1 MVDRI
6 SPLDYES
13 ERSFSFSAPQ
23 HPERGVQMRRANTQ
37 RQSDRRLEILDAAQR
52 CFVRSG
58 FHGAS
63 MQEICTEAEMSPGNL
78 YRYFPSKEALIAGIC
93 ERNRAE
99 AAESL
104 LAVDRAPGF
113 FEGLAALARHHLV
126 EEDAGLCAEIMAE
139 SRRNPELARLQ
150 TELERDIKTRLVAML
165 SRAAARGEISAKA
178 DLEGAATMLM
188 VLGDGMSWRRA
199 SDPTFRAEA
208 VLPHVLHMV
217 HCLLMHPPAENNKE
231 EGSGR

>member
-1 MVDRI
+1 M
-6 SPLDYES
+6 
-13 ERSFSFSAPQ
+13 A
-23 HPERGVQMRRANTQ
+23 RANTQ

-52 CFVRSG
+52 CFARSG

-63 MQEICTEAEMSPGNL
+63 MQEICAEAGMSPGNL

-99 AAESL
+99 AADSF

-113 FEGLAALARHHLV
+113 FEGLAALAHYHLV
-126 EEDAGLCAEIMAE
+126 ERPEAEADLCAEIMAE
-139 SRRNPELARLQ
+139 SRRNPEIARLQ
-150 TELERDIKTRLVAML
+150 TDLERDIKTRLIDML
-165 SRAAARGEISAKA
+165 RRAAGRGEISCDV
-178 DLEGAATMLM
+178 DLDGAATMLM

-199 SDPTFRAEA
+199 CDPSFKAEA

-217 HCLLMHPPAENNKE
+217 HCLLVRPPTPSPPLPREPGRVAEADK
-231 EGSGR
+231 EGSGQ

>member
-1 MVDRI
+1 
-6 SPLDYES
+6 
-13 ERSFSFSAPQ
+13 
-23 HPERGVQMRRANTQ
+23 MRRADTQ

-63 MQEICTEAEMSPGNL
+63 MQEICAQAEMSPGNL
-78 YRYFPSKEALIAGIC
+78 YLYFPSKEALIAGIC
-93 ERNRAE
+93 ERTRAE
-99 AAESL
+99 AADNV

-126 EEDAGLCAEIMAE
+126 ERTEEEAGLCAEIMAE
-139 SRRNPELARLQ
+139 SRRNPELARLH
-150 TELERDIKTRLVAML
+150 TELERDIKTRLIAML

-199 SDPTFRAEA
+199 SDPTFRAKA

-217 HCLLMHPPAENNKE
+217 HCLLVHPLAPSPPLPGLRGRVGEGEK
-231 EGSGR
+231 EGSGP

>member
-1 MVDRI
+1 
-6 SPLDYES
+6 
-13 ERSFSFSAPQ
+13 
-23 HPERGVQMRRANTQ
+23 MRRANTQ

-52 CFVRSG
+52 CFARAG

-63 MQEICTEAEMSPGNL
+63 MQEICAEAGMSPGNL

-99 AAESL
+99 AAESF

-113 FEGLAALARHHLV
+113 FEGLAALAHHHLV
-126 EEDAGLCAEIMAE
+126 ERPEVEADLCAEIMAE
-139 SRRNPELARLQ
+139 SRRNPEMARLQ
-150 TELERDIKTRLVAML
+150 IELERDIKSRLIDML
-165 SRAAARGEISAKA
+165 RRAAGRGEISAA
-178 DLEGAATMLM
+178 VDLDAAATMLM

-199 SDPTFRAEA
+199 CDPSFKAEA

-217 HCLLMHPPAENNKE
+217 HCMLVSPPTPSPTLPRERERVDEVEK
-231 EGSGR
+231 EGSGQ

>member
-1 MVDRI
+1 
-6 SPLDYES
+6 
-13 ERSFSFSAPQ
+13 
-23 HPERGVQMRRANTQ
+23 MRRADVE
-37 RQSDRRLEILDAAQR
+37 RQPDRRLEILDAAQR

-63 MQEICTEAEMSPGNL
+63 MQEICAEAEMSPGNL

-99 AAESL
+99 AADSFLE
-104 LAVDRAPGF
+104 VDQAPGF

-126 EEDAGLCAEIMAE
+126 GRAEEEAGLCAEIMAE
-139 SRRNPELARLQ
+139 SRRNPELARLH

-178 DLEGAATMLM
+178 ELEGAAPRLRRQA
-188 VLGDGMSWRRA
+188 DGASRRLA
-199 SDPTFRAEA
+199 PPRTFPARAGRPPTR
-208 VLPHVLHMV
+208 H
-217 HCLLMHPPAENNKE
+217 
-231 EGSGR
+231 

>member
-1 MVDRI
+1 
-6 SPLDYES
+6 
-13 ERSFSFSAPQ
+13 
-23 HPERGVQMRRANTQ
+23 MRRADVQ

-52 CFVRSG
+52 CFARSG

-63 MQEICTEAEMSPGNL
+63 MQEICAEAEMSPGNL

-99 AAESL
+99 AADSL

-126 EEDAGLCAEIMAE
+126 ERPEEEAGLCAEIMAE
-139 SRRNPELARLQ
+139 SRRNPEIARLH
-150 TELERDIKTRLVAML
+150 TELELDIKARLIDML
-165 SRAAARGEISAKA
+165 RRAASRGEISGAV
-178 DLEGAATMLM
+178 DLDGAATMLM
-188 VLGDGMSWRRA
+188 VLADGMSWRRA
-199 SDPTFRAEA
+199 SDPSFRAEA

-217 HCLLMHPPAENNKE
+217 RCLLVRPHADNTEK
-231 EGSGR
+231 EGSGQ

>member
-1 MVDRI
+1 
-6 SPLDYES
+6 
-13 ERSFSFSAPQ
+13 
-23 HPERGVQMRRANTQ
+23 MRRADIQ

-63 MQEICTEAEMSPGNL
+63 MQEICAEAEMSPGNL

-104 LAVDRAPGF
+104 LAVDQAPGF

-126 EEDAGLCAEIMAE
+126 ERAEAEAGLCAEIMAE
-139 SRRNPELARLQ
+139 SRRNPELARLH

-165 SRAAARGEISAKA
+165 RRAAARGEISPKA
-178 DLEGAATMLM
+178 DLDGAATMLM

-199 SDPTFRAEA
+199 SDPTFKPEA
-208 VLPHVLHMV
+208 VLPQMLHMV
-217 HCLLMHPPAENNKE
+217 HCLLVHPPAPSQSLPRERERVGAGE
-231 EGSGR
+231 ETTEKNADKMESGQ